1 MIDFYWKAGEALAMT
16 GSYLINPTEE
26 LAQYRAAA
34 IAATRKAIKNLEQ
47 LGVEALV
54 TGSLVDDSF
63 SLHSDVD
70 ILIVKCPRKMKY
82 ALEGIVEDA
91 LDPIP
96 FDVVY
101 VEEIPI
107 RKLQSF
113 VNKARHVEDLD

>member
-1 MIDFYWKAGEALAMT
+1 MT
-16 GSYLINPTEE
+16 GTYLTNPIGE

-34 IAATRKAIKNLEQ
+34 ITATRLAIKELERH
-47 LGVEALV
+47 GVEALV

-63 SLHSDVD
+63 SLQSDVD
-70 ILIVKCPRKMKY
+70 ILIVKCPRRMKY

-101 VEEIPI
+101 VEEIPT
-107 RKLQSF
+107 RKLHSF
-113 VNKARHVEDLD
+113 VDKARRVQDLD